1 MILFFCGGNTLNQD
15 KEYYPPFTKGAVMKG
30 IVYRRVSTK
39 DQGKSSLGLD
49 AQLESIISFA
59 SKENITITAHYQD
72 VDSGGKDDR
81 EGLTKAIKEA
91 QKTGATILVAK
102 LDRLSRDVHYIS
114 GLMKH
119 NVPFIV
125 VELGKDVPTF
135 MLHVYASFAQL
146 EREMIGKRT
155 KEALAQAKKRGV
167 KLGTNIPSVKEAT
180 MKATKERGN
189 ATMMRIIPF
198 IIEAKEN
205 GCNSNRTIAEYLNE
219 KGILTP
225 RGKQF
230 SKASM
235 TRYLKFLRDNA
246 PQLSLFE

>member
-1 MILFFCGGNTLNQD
+1 
-15 KEYYPPFTKGAVMKG
+15 MKG

-81 EGLTKAIKEA
+81 EGLTQAIKEA
-91 QKTGATILVAK
+91 QETGATILVAK

-167 KLGTNIPSVKEAT
+167 KLGTRIPAVLQGI
-180 MKATKERGN
+180 KAQKDKSF
-189 ATMMRIIPF
+189 ARILPH